1 MRFPIKTENIAE
13 ILLTDGKW
21 YTIDGSMHIQGFG
34 ETGVPHLWIQN
45 LETYKGFK
53 ASVRTYPT
61 DTGNTGECVIREIF
75 GTMSSIVAV
84 KLREQR
90 HADLKEK

>member
-1 MRFPIKTENIAE
+1 MSLAIKTENIAE

-53 ASVRTYPT
+53 ASVRTYPS

-75 GTMSSIVAV
+75 GTMSSIVAF
-84 KLREQR
+84 K
-90 HADLKEK
+90 LKER

>member
-1 MRFPIKTENIAE
+1 MSSAIKTENIAE

-21 YTIDGSMHIQGFG
+21 YTIDGSMHIQGAN
-34 ETGVPHLWIQN
+34 ESRYGVSHIWIQN

-61 DTGNTGECVIREIF
+61 DIGNTGECVVREIL
-75 GTMSSIVAV
+75 GQMSSIVAF
-84 KLREQR
+84 K
-90 HADLKEK
+90 LKEK

>member
-1 MRFPIKTENIAE
+1 MSSAISVEDIAE

-21 YTIDGSMHIQGFG
+21 YTIDGSMHIQGVSDI
-34 ETGVPHLWIQN
+34 GVSHIWIQN

-61 DTGNTGECVIREIF
+61 DIGNTGQCVVKEIL
-75 GTMSSIVAV
+75 GQMSSIVAF
-84 KLREQR
+84 KL
-90 HADLKEK
+90 K

>member
-1 MRFPIKTENIAE
+1 MSSAIKTENIAE

-21 YTIDGSMHIQGFG
+21 YTIDGSMHIQGVSDI
-34 ETGVPHLWIQN
+34 GVSHIWIQN

-61 DTGNTGECVIREIF
+61 DTKSAGECVVREIF
-75 GTMSSIVAV
+75 GPMSSIVAF
-84 KLREQR
+84 K
-90 HADLKEK
+90 LKER